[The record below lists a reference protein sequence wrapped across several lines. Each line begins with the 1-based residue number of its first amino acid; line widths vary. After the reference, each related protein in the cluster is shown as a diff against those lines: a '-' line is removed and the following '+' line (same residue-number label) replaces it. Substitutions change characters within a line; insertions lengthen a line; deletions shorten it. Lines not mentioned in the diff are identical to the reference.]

1 VSDKIGRGA
10 NVVAHIQ
17 LSPSSE
23 RAT

>member
-10 NVVAHIQ
+10 NVVAHLQ